1 MHGAL
6 VKRLVLVICHV
17 SKEGGRRPDDLLSQ
31 QRSARARELLERA
44 LPDEGLAG
52 AAAVAAKDEGELNWV
67 VLGILL
73 VRINEWVRPVLPGL
87 AQAWLD
93 RCVARITDPDDACA
107 VDPTTINV
115 RVHSWPEKNPFTIF
129 FSTWS

>member
-1 MHGAL
+1 MEHAARPRAETVETEG
-6 VKRLVLVICHV
+6 K
-17 SKEGGRRPDDLLSQ
+17 KEGGRRPDDLLSQ

-73 VRINEWVRPVLPGL
+73 VRINEWVRPALPGL
-87 AQAWLD
+87 AQAWFD
-93 RCVARITDPDDACA
+93 RCVAQTNDPDAANSA
-107 VDPTTINV
+107 VDPTEI
-115 RVHSWPEKNPFTIF
+115 WQEE
-129 FSTWS
+129 